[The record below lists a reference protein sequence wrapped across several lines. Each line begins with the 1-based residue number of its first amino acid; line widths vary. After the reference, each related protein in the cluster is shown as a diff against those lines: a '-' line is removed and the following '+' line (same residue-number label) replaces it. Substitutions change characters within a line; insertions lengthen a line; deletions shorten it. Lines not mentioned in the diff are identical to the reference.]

1 MVVASIA
8 VLRAEFPEW
17 SLLQSFAPFDIAAS
31 VDMSQAGDLQRIAQ
45 TFQIDYPALK
55 DQFLQARLR
64 VQELKRAHPEMPDE
78 DAWKSIWKAMG
89 SPLALRDALI
99 RRICLSGC
107 TTSGVEHIHAWHDW
121 LWPPRRR
128 RLTEDRENDE
138 IQVLNVN
145 NGDDPE
151 FIIEIAQEV

>member
-1 MVVASIA
+1 M
-8 VLRAEFPEW
+8 
-17 SLLQSFAPFDIAAS
+17 
-31 VDMSQAGDLQRIAQ
+31 DMLHPGHLQRIAQ

-55 DQFLQARLR
+55 DQFLQVRPR

-107 TTSGVEHIHAWHDW
+107 ITSGVEHIHAWHDW
-121 LWPPRRR
+121 LWPQRRR
-128 RLTEDRENDE
+128 RLTVDRENDA
-138 IQVLNVN
+138 IQ
-145 NGDDPE
+145 
-151 FIIEIAQEV
+151 IR

>member
-1 MVVASIA
+1 
-8 VLRAEFPEW
+8 
-17 SLLQSFAPFDIAAS
+17 
-31 VDMSQAGDLQRIAQ
+31 MSQAGDLQQIAQ

-55 DQFLQARLR
+55 DQFLQALPR
-64 VQELKRAHPEMPDE
+64 VQELKRAHPGMPDE
-78 DAWKSIWKAMG
+78 DAWKSTWKAMG

-128 RLTEDRENDE
+128 CLTEDRENDE
-138 IQVLNVN
+138 IQILNGN
-145 NGDDPE
+145 EGDDPE
-151 FIIEIAQEV
+151 FI